1 MNTKLASFLSVI
13 CFLSLL
19 GCDKQ
24 AGSSDET
31 SEQRG
36 AVSAV
41 PFNGES
47 FRSFDG
53 SMALTI
59 ISKDECEMRNG
70 PDTLLCKYTRQ
81 DGALRVI
88 VTQLGTN
95 LVLYF
100 RLVPEGLQGNHGNV
114 LLNPLSYNMALKRV
128 QEQRL
133 AEQRAQEE
141 AERNRMQQERRK
153 REELVRIGRLIEESK
168 VETKVVLR
176 AAHLY
181 RNYDSSQE
189 YPGQLTIRNAYLNI
203 FTKDTSR
210 PSVRVWLGAID
221 GLSYD
226 DLSLN
231 KTLII
236 YGNFFAAAPELING
250 FQIAFSSAEK
260 AAKFKTDL
268 LSARDKWKRSFP
280 QLSTAVL
287 EEFFHEKYMPR

>member
-31 SEQRG
+31 SEQKG

-41 PFNGES
+41 PFNGEN

-53 SMALTI
+53 SMALTL

-81 DGALRVI
+81 DGALRVV

-100 RLVPEGLQGNHGNV
+100 RLVREGLQDNHGNV
-114 LLNPLSYNMALKRV
+114 LLNPPSYNMAIKRV

-141 AERNRMQQERRK
+141 AERNRMQQERR
-153 REELVRIGRLIEESK
+153 RQEELVRIGRLIEESK
-168 VETKVVLR
+168 TETKVGLR

-189 YPGQLTIRNAYLNI
+189 YLGQLTISNAYLNI
-203 FTKDTSR
+203 FTTDKAK
-210 PSVRVWLGAID
+210 PSTKLWLGGITSTD
-221 GLSYD
+221 FDS
-226 DLSLN
+226 LSLH

-236 YGNFFAAAPELING
+236 WLTSYAG
-250 FQIAFSSAEK
+250 SSEFTYSLSFRTAEEAEK
-260 AAKFKTDL
+260 LKLAVVAALNNWRKAFPM
-268 LSARDKWKRSFP
+268 LSEKMIE
-280 QLSTAVL
+280 Q
-287 EEFFHEKYMPR
+287 FFQEHPIQR